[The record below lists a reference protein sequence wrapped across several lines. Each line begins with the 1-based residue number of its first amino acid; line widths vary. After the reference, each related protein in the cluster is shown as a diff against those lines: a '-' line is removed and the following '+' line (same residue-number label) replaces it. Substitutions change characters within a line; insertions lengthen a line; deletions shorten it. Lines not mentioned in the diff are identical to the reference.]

1 MSDGAPEHPTPSHS
15 GSDRVRSR
23 SLWLETCGDD
33 LTPRAALP
41 GDVDCDVAIV
51 GGGLTGLWTALHLR
65 ELDPTCRVVVIEAEV
80 CGFGASGR
88 NGGWCSA
95 LFPTSLDSLA
105 VLAGRDAAIA
115 QHRAMIETV
124 TAVGADVERLGIDCD
139 WALGGTLS
147 VATNPAQVPRLRSAV
162 DERHH
167 WGFGDADDRWLSPTD
182 MAARIR
188 PVGGAG
194 GSYTPHC
201 AAVHPAKLVRG
212 LARSVEHAG
221 ATIHESTRATSIAPG
236 LVQTHHGT
244 VRASVVLR
252 CTEGY
257 SAQLPSERRR
267 ILPIYS
273 LMIATEPL
281 PSDVWEQIGLA
292 QRETF
297 TDGRHLIIYGQ
308 RTADGRMA
316 FGGRGAPYHFGS
328 RITDEF
334 DRNRRVAADLTTTL
348 QHLFPELADAAI
360 THQWGGPLGVPRDW
374 AASVRFDRSSGLGE
388 AGGYVGDGVS
398 TTHLAG
404 ATLADL
410 VLGRDT
416 DRVRL
421 PWVGHRS
428 RDWEPEPLRWA
439 GVNAARVLA
448 AATDSRETRRR
459 RPAPLLDGLLE
470 RVTGGH

>member
-1 MSDGAPEHPTPSHS
+1 VSERATDGSNPE
-15 GSDRVRSR
+15 RVRSR
-23 SLWLETCGDD
+23 SMWLDTCGDD
-33 LTPRAALP
+33 LTPRAPLP
-41 GDVDCDVAIV
+41 GDLDCDVAIV
-51 GGGLTGLWTALHLR
+51 GGGLTGLWTALHVR
-65 ELDPTCRVVVIEAEV
+65 ELDPSCRVVVIESEV

-105 VLAGRDAAIA
+105 ILAGRDAAIA
-115 QHRAMIETV
+115 QHRAMIDTV
-124 TAVGADVERLGIDCD
+124 TAVGADVLRLGIDCG

-147 VATNPAQVPRLRSAV
+147 VATNPAHVPRLRDYV
-162 DERHH
+162 DERHR
-167 WGFGDADDRWLSPTD
+167 WGFGDDDDRWLGPAA
-182 MAARIR
+182 MAERIR

-201 AAVHPAKLVRG
+201 AAVQPAKLVRG
-212 LARSVEHAG
+212 LARSVESAG
-221 ATIHESTRATSIAPG
+221 ATIYEATTATSIAPG
-236 LVQTHHGT
+236 VVRTPLGT
-244 VRASVVLR
+244 VRAATVLR

-257 SAQLPSERRR
+257 TSQLPSEKRR
-267 ILPIYS
+267 ILPLYS

-281 PSDVWEQIGLA
+281 PDDVWEQIGLA
-292 QRETF
+292 ERETF
-297 TDGRHLIIYGQ
+297 TDGRHLLIYGQ

-328 RITDEF
+328 RIADEF
-334 DRNRRVAADLTTTL
+334 DRNARVARDLTSTL
-348 QHLFPELADAAI
+348 HHLFPELADAAI
-360 THQWGGPLGVPRDW
+360 THHWGGPLGVPRDW
-374 AASVRFDRSSGLGE
+374 TASVRFDRSTGMGE

-410 VLGRDT
+410 VLRRDT
-416 DRVRL
+416 DRTRL
-421 PWVGHRS
+421 AWVGHRS

-448 AATDSRETRRR
+448 AATDRRETRRR
-459 RPAPLLDGLLE
+459 RPAPVLGAVLD
-470 RVTGGH
+470 RFTGGH